1 MRKSIEYMWRRR
13 NRVAYFHFYKDVS
26 QKKVAQIIG
35 CCEKTVWNDVQA
47 LREDNRRKW
56 ALKEKIET
64 EEREK
69 FVSEQEKYFELE
81 NMLEEEKENR
91 QVGNIL
97 SEWF

>member
-1 MRKSIEYMWRRR
+1 M
-13 NRVAYFHFYKDVS
+13 
-26 QKKVAQIIG
+26 
-35 CCEKTVWNDVQA
+35 WNDVQA